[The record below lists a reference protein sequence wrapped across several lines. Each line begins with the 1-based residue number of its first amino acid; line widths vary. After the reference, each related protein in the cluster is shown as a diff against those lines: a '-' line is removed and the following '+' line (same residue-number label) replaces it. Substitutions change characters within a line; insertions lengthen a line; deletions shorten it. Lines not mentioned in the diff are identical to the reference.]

1 MIQCGAQAKG
11 AIMQTFTYTVIL
23 EPDVDG
29 GYVVH
34 CPALPGVVTEG
45 ETVEEA
51 LAMARD
57 AITGYLES
65 LRKDG
70 LPIPEERGA
79 LMSPLTVALPEVA

>member
-1 MIQCGAQAKG
+1 M
-11 AIMQTFTYTVIL
+11 TSYTYTVIL
-23 EPDVDG
+23 EPDADG
-29 GYVVH
+29 GYVVS
-34 CPALPGVVTEG
+34 CPSLPGVVTEG

-70 LPIPEERGA
+70 LPFPEERGA
-79 LMSPLTVALPEVA
+79 LVSPLTVALPEVA

>member
-1 MIQCGAQAKG
+1 MS
-11 AIMQTFTYTVIL
+11 TYTYTVIL
-23 EPDVDG
+23 EPEPEG

-34 CPALPGVVTEG
+34 CPSLPGVVTEG

-57 AITGYLES
+57 AIAGYLES

-70 LPIPEERGA
+70 LPIRF
-79 LMSPLTVALPEVA
+79 S

>member
-1 MIQCGAQAKG
+1 MIVKPKG
-11 AIMQTFTYTVIL
+11 AGMQTYTYTVVL
-23 EPDVDG
+23 EPDAEG

-45 ETVEEA
+45 ETAEEA

-79 LMSPLTVALPEVA
+79 LVSPLTVALPEVA

>member
-1 MIQCGAQAKG
+1 MS
-11 AIMQTFTYTVIL
+11 TYTYTVIL
-23 EPDVDG
+23 EPEPEG

-34 CPALPGVVTEG
+34 CPSLPGVVTEG

-70 LPIPEERGA
+70 LPIPRERGA
-79 LMSPLTVALPEVA
+79 LVSPLTVALPEVA

>member
-1 MIQCGAQAKG
+1 M
-11 AIMQTFTYTVIL
+11 TTYTYTVIL
-23 EPDVDG
+23 EPDADG
-29 GYVVH
+29 GYVVS
-34 CPALPGVVTEG
+34 CPSLPGVVTEG

-79 LMSPLTVALPEVA
+79 LVSPLTVALPEVA

>member
-1 MIQCGAQAKG
+1 MPAY
-11 AIMQTFTYTVIL
+11 TYTVIL
-23 EPDVDG
+23 EPDAEG
-29 GYVVH
+29 GYVVF
-34 CPALPGVVTEG
+34 CPSLPGVVTEG

-57 AITGYLES
+57 AITGDLES

-79 LMSPLTVALPEVA
+79 LVSPLTVALPEVA

>member
-1 MIQCGAQAKG
+1 
-11 AIMQTFTYTVIL
+11 MQTYTYTVIL
-23 EPDVDG
+23 ERDVDG

-51 LAMARD
+51 LEMARD

>member
-1 MIQCGAQAKG
+1 MPAY
-11 AIMQTFTYTVIL
+11 TYTVIL
-23 EPDVDG
+23 EPDAEA
-29 GYVVH
+29 GYTAF
-34 CPALPGVVTEG
+34 CPSLPGVVTEG

-70 LPIPEERGA
+70 LPIPCRSPAHRAE
-79 LMSPLTVALPEVA
+79 SPLARCLR

>member
-1 MIQCGAQAKG
+1 MG
-11 AIMQTFTYTVIL
+11 TYTYTVIL
-23 EPDVDG
+23 EPDTEG
-29 GYVVH
+29 GYVAH
-34 CPALPGVVTEG
+34 CPSLPGVVTEG
-45 ETVEEA
+45 ETVEKTLE
-51 LAMARD
+51 MARD

>member
-1 MIQCGAQAKG
+1 MS
-11 AIMQTFTYTVIL
+11 TYTYTIIL

-29 GYVVH
+29 GYAVH

>member
-1 MIQCGAQAKG
+1 M
-11 AIMQTFTYTVIL
+11 TSYTYTVIL
-23 EPDVDG
+23 EPDADG
-29 GYVVH
+29 GYVVS
-34 CPALPGVVTEG
+34 CPSLPGVVTEG

-79 LMSPLTVALPEVA
+79 LVSPLTVALPEVA

>member
-1 MIQCGAQAKG
+1 MS
-11 AIMQTFTYTVIL
+11 TYTYTVIL
-23 EPDVDG
+23 EPEPEG

-34 CPALPGVVTEG
+34 CPSLPGVVTEG

-65 LRKDG
+65 MRKDG
-70 LPIPEERGA
+70 LRKAI
-79 LMSPLTVALPEVA
+79 

>member
-1 MIQCGAQAKG
+1 MS
-11 AIMQTFTYTVIL
+11 TYTYTVIL
-23 EPDVDG
+23 EPEPEG

-70 LPIPEERGA
+70 LPIPEERSA
-79 LMSPLTVALPEVA
+79 LISPLTVALPEVA

>member
-1 MIQCGAQAKG
+1 MLRSAASQGPV
-11 AIMQTFTYTVIL
+11 MSTPTYTVIL
-23 EPDVDG
+23 EPEPEG

-34 CPALPGVVTEG
+34 CPSLPGVVTEG

-65 LRKDG
+65 MRKDG
-70 LPIPEERGA
+70 LRKAI
-79 LMSPLTVALPEVA
+79 

>member
-1 MIQCGAQAKG
+1 MS
-11 AIMQTFTYTVIL
+11 TYTYTVIL
-23 EPDVDG
+23 EPEPEG

-34 CPALPGVVTEG
+34 CPSLPGVVTEG

-57 AITGYLES
+57 AITGYFES

-70 LPIPEERGA
+70 LPIPQERGA
-79 LMSPLTVALPEVA
+79 LVSPLTVALPEVA